1 MGRGE
6 IPAHPEMKS
15 GFPFRYGMRYMAK
28 VLKATL
34 TEKFPDAS
42 KEEIYKVGW
51 ARAQKQDW
59 LLALTLGV
67 CSFPSI

>member
-1 MGRGE
+1 
-6 IPAHPEMKS
+6 
-15 GFPFRYGMRYMAK
+15 MRYMAK